1 MTREFLEEK
10 GITDKEVIN
19 AILNEY
25 HKGIKDYKD
34 KAEKYETVEAE
45 NKNLKEQ
52 ITERDKDLKELK
64 KIDVK
69 EMQNKIDELE
79 NKNKSMKEESDKQL
93 LETKKNLLI
102 ENSLIS
108 SKAKNLKAIKGLLD
122 MDKIG
127 IRIKEEFLSFGQL
140 RVVFHEPY
148 DFHGVLGYAVIIQV
162 WLGTF
167 DRTFFNCIDFR
178 DVNQFA
184 QNFAADIVGK
194 TGTGSGTAG
203 KSKL

>member
-19 AILNEY
+19 AILNKFHDGVKEY
-25 HKGIKDYKD
+25 KE

-122 MDKIG
+122 MEKITVENDS
-127 IRIKEEFLSFGQL
+127 IKGLDEQINALKQSDSYLFNVEQQTKTVDLGGEHKETAKS
-140 RVVFHEPY
+140 EPTT
-148 DFHGVLGYAVIIQV
+148 L
-162 WLGTF
+162 
-167 DRTFFNCIDFR
+167 
-178 DVNQFA
+178 
-184 QNFAADIVGK
+184 
-194 TGTGSGTAG
+194 TGALYE
-203 KSKL
+203 KYKN

>member
-19 AILNEY
+19 AILNKY
-25 HKGIKDYKD
+25 HEGIKDYKE
-34 KAEKYETVEAE
+34 KAEKFTTIDTE

-52 ITERDKDLKELK
+52 IAERDKDLKELK

-122 MDKIG
+122 IEKITVENDS
-127 IRIKEEFLSFGQL
+127 IKGLDEQINALKQSDSYLFNVEQQTKTVDLGGEHKETAKS
-140 RVVFHEPY
+140 EPTT
-148 DFHGVLGYAVIIQV
+148 L
-162 WLGTF
+162 
-167 DRTFFNCIDFR
+167 
-178 DVNQFA
+178 
-184 QNFAADIVGK
+184 
-194 TGTGSGTAG
+194 TGALYE
-203 KSKL
+203 KYKN

>member
-19 AILNEY
+19 AILDKY
-25 HKGIKDYKD
+25 HESIKDYKE
-34 KAEKYETVEAE
+34 KAERYETIEAE

-122 MDKIG
+122 MDKIS
-127 IRIKEEFLSFGQL
+127 IENDSIKGLDEQIKSLKESDSYLFNIEQPTKTVDLGGNHQELTKKEPTSLTGAL
-140 RVVFHEPY
+140 HEKY
-148 DFHGVLGYAVIIQV
+148 D
-162 WLGTF
+162 
-167 DRTFFNCIDFR
+167 
-178 DVNQFA
+178 
-184 QNFAADIVGK
+184 K
-194 TGTGSGTAG
+194 
-203 KSKL
+203 